1 MLEAVLLSSEAAD
14 AVSLS
19 VFIVSERLPC
29 CLYIISLVRSLK
41 EALTGI
47 MTQSESGTDRHISEF
62 IFKALPLIPKPP
74 SPKP

>member
-1 MLEAVLLSSEAAD
+1 MLSSEAVD
-14 AVSLS
+14 VVSLS
-19 VFIVSERLPC
+19 VFMVSEMSSC

-41 EALTGI
+41 ETLSGI
-47 MTQSESGTDRHISEF
+47 MTQSESGTDSCISEL